1 MTATPPK
8 ERRARSIASLKARGG
23 RVLHCLLSPD
33 ATKALAVISTVTKCD
48 DTASVCWA
56 LESMSK
62 IIISRRASGRSID
75 L

>member
-23 RVLHCLLSPD
+23 RVLHCLLSPE
-33 ATKALAVISTVTKCD
+33 ATKALAVISTVTECD
-48 DTASVCWA
+48 TDSVCWA